1 MKQKKI
7 RYAVIGLGH
16 IAQTAVIPAFKN
28 AANNSELVALVS
40 ENPRK
45 LKFLAK
51 KYKVSH
57 SVSYTEYEDLL
68 KNNVVDAVYI
78 ATPNT
83 IHRQFAD
90 PAIVNGLHVLCEKPL
105 ATNISDC
112 LELQKLVLKHE
123 VKFMTAYRLHF
134 DGANLEAIRLAQ
146 KGHLGDL
153 RIFSPVFTM
162 QVKDLKNIRLQK
174 ETGGGPMWDIG
185 VYCIN
190 ASRYL
195 FNAEPYEVQAAK
207 LTGEDLRFKEVD
219 EMFSVILKFPDARI
233 ASFTVS
239 FGAIESA
246 TYDLFGTK
254 GSLRL
259 ENAYEYS
266 TTMKMNVN
274 RNGKTTTRNFKK
286 HDQFAAEL
294 LYFSDCIIK
303 NTMPEPGLTEGL
315 IDVEIVEAI
324 LRAAETGQTVT
335 LRINKKKDRPSENQK
350 ILRPRVRKAETINV
364 TNPIGNS

>member
-7 RYAVIGLGH
+7 RYAVVGLGH
-16 IAQTAVIPAFKN
+16 IAQTAMIPAFKN
-28 AANNSELVALVS
+28 AGENSELTALVS
-40 ENPRK
+40 DDRKK

-51 KYKVSH
+51 KYKVPYC
-57 SVSYTEYEDLL
+57 VSYIEYEDLL
-68 KNNVVDAVYI
+68 KNNIVDAVYI

-90 PAIVNGLHVLCEKPL
+90 PAIINGLHVLCEKPL
-105 ATNISDC
+105 TTNVSDC
-112 LELQKLVLKHE
+112 LDLQKLVSKHE

-146 KGHLGDL
+146 KGHLGNL
-153 RIFSPVFTM
+153 RIFNSVFTM

-195 FNAEPYEVQAAK
+195 FKSEPYEVQASK
-207 LTGEDLRFKEVD
+207 LTGEDRRFTEVD
-219 EMFSVILKFPDARI
+219 EMFSVILKFPDSRL

-239 FGAIESA
+239 FGAIDSA

-266 TTMKMNVN
+266 ASMKMHVN
-274 RNGKTTTRNFKK
+274 KNGKTTIRKFKK

-294 LYFSDCIIK
+294 LYFSDCILK
-303 NTMPEPGLTEGL
+303 NKTPEPGLKEGL

-324 LRAAETGQTVT
+324 LRAAESGQTVT
-335 LRINKKKDRPSENQK
+335 LRINKKKDHPSESQK
-350 ILRPRVRKAETINV
+350 IAIPGIREPETVNV
-364 TNPIGNS
+364 TNPTGNS